1 MSRRATVPGAAESS
15 VARLSRPRYLRIQ
28 AYVARE
34 FLFGFVVCFLFFF
47 SVFFVNQILLM
58 AEDILSKKAPLR
70 DVLLLLVYAT
80 PSILAMSFPF
90 AALVGALMAAGRL
103 SSDNEMLALLASG
116 VPAHRAFLPFV
127 VLGLAFSLSSFVM
140 NDVFLPLGTIEF
152 GKLYRQ
158 LLTSTPA
165 LELKPYSVSRYR
177 DISVV
182 TGAASGDELD
192 DILIFDHSDGGT
204 SRVISAER
212 ASLSS
217 DGATGDIILHL
228 DDVWEQTVKSDRSD
242 SFDWSRAD
250 TMSYRLT
257 PRAGASE
264 QTSVG
269 PRDMSSADLAQ
280 VIADKQKALDERM
293 KERGRQLLAARMR
306 LYDDYG
312 TALALGLP
320 WVNVNENLG
329 ADLSSVRA
337 LAPPIEDHSLQ
348 VYRLELN
355 KKYSIPFGALF
366 FVFLAF
372 PLGLGAKRSGRA
384 VGFGLGMLISVLYWA
399 FLLAGQTLGTR
410 LEWSPFWAMWIPN
423 LIVFAAG
430 AALWAWRLGRG

>member
-1 MSRRATVPGAAESS
+1 MDGRATVPGASGSS
-15 VARLSRPRYLRIQ
+15 VARRSRPRYLRVQVYI
-28 AYVARE
+28 ARE

-80 PSILAMSFPF
+80 PSILAMAFPF

-116 VPAHRAFLPFV
+116 VPAHRAFFPFV
-127 VLGLAFSLSSFVM
+127 VLGLVFSLSSFVM

-152 GKLYRQ
+152 GKLYRK

-165 LELKPYSVSRYR
+165 LELKPYSVTRYR

-182 TGAASGDELD
+182 TGAASGGELD
-192 DILIFDHSDGGT
+192 DILIFDRSGDGS
-204 SRVISAER
+204 SRVISARR

-217 DGATGDIILHL
+217 DSATGDIILHL
-228 DDVWEQTVKSDRSD
+228 GEVWEQTVKNDKSD

-250 TMSYRLT
+250 EMEYRLT
-257 PRAGASE
+257 PRDGGIE

-269 PRDMSSADLAQ
+269 PRDMSSTDLAH
-280 VIADKQKALDERM
+280 VIAEKQKALDDRM
-293 KERGRQLLAARMR
+293 SERGRKLLAARLR
-306 LYDDYG
+306 LYDDYQA
-312 TALALGLP
+312 ALAAGLP
-320 WVNVNENLG
+320 WVNANSSLE
-329 ADLSSVRA
+329 ADRSSIGSLS
-337 LAPPIEDHSLQ
+337 PPIVDHSLQ
-348 VYRLELN
+348 VYRLELY

-372 PLGLGAKRSGRA
+372 PLGLGAKRSGRV

-399 FLLAGQTLGTR
+399 FLLVGQTLGTR
-410 LEWSPFWAMWIPN
+410 LEWSPFWAMWIPDA
-423 LIVFAAG
+423 LVFAAG
-430 AALWAWRLGRG
+430 IVFWARRRVRG